1 MRLPRFTFRDAPGVA
16 SAEFALI
23 LPLFMLLIMA
33 VLGLALYYFS
43 LALTAAG
50 VPLGAR
56 QAGVLNSAG
65 AGAAVVHRVL
75 GPAGPSNAV
84 AGGAAVGLGAP
95 GCQRAVSAR
104 LNGATAIKEPL
115 LDGLLVRLRAGSQT
129 RYWRFWAGEPDDG
142 CE

>member
-1 MRLPRFTFRDAPGVA
+1 MRMPRFTFRDAPGVA
-16 SAEFALI
+16 SAEFALV

-56 QAGVLNSAG
+56 QAGVQNSAG
-65 AGAAVVHRVL
+65 AGAAVVQRVL
-75 GPAGPSNAV
+75 GAAGPSGAV
-84 AGGAAVGLGAP
+84 AGGAAVGLGAS
-95 GCQRAVSAR
+95 GCQRAVTVR
-104 LNGATAIKEPL
+104 LNGATGLKVPL
-115 LDGLLVRLRAGSQT
+115 LDALSVRLRAGSQT
-129 RYWRFWAGEPDDG
+129 RYWRFWAGEPEDG